1 MKLYSVED
9 KGKDHLG
16 NPLYQPALLVEALG
30 RFTEWSKEEL
40 KLLGYEAVKN
50 QRKCLTF
57 ADIKL
62 CNKASSLS
70 CKGEVFHINEVK
82 DLGKY
87 RLLYLTNYKGERRE
101 S

>member
-1 MKLYSVED
+1 MNLYALAGN
-9 KGKDHLG
+9 GKDRLG
-16 NPLYQPALLVEALG
+16 NPLYQPTLLVEALG

-57 ADIKL
+57 AEGEF
-62 CNKASSLS
+62 CNRASSLRF
-70 CKGEVFHINEVK
+70 KGEVFHINAVK

-87 RLLYLTNYKGERRE
+87 RLLYLTNYKGEGHE